1 MDALKVYASSITQKE
16 EDIER
21 SLEQGDIEAFTVMV
35 HSLKST
41 SLAVGAQDISELA
54 LNLEKAGKDSDMNMI
69 IEYLPELLK
78 RYRSL

>member
-1 MDALKVYASSITQKE
+1 
-16 EDIER
+16 
-21 SLEQGDIEAFTVMV
+21 MV

-69 IEYLPELLK
+69 NEYLPD
-78 RYRSL
+78 S

>member
-1 MDALKVYASSITQKE
+1 
-16 EDIER
+16 
-21 SLEQGDIEAFTVMV
+21 MV

-69 IEYLPELLK
+69 NEYLPELLK
-78 RYRSL
+78 RYRSIKDPLDRLLIDFE